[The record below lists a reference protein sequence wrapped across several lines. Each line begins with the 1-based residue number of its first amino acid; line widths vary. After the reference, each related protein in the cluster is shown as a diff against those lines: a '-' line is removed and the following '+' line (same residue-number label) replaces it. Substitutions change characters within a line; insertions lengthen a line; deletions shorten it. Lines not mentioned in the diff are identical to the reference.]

1 MSNSADCYTGRSWL
15 REALFNGMT
24 ANAFKLG
31 TALNMGWFWVRVAGC
46 SVLYRGD
53 DMGQIDF
60 VDILAVAEKEAH
72 ELTPPDYIPHDNSS
86 TQFYVVRRFNNCGY
100 QEQTLAAAV
109 KVSVDSNGDLA
120 ASQPN
125 NIFISKLER
134 VDGGKIKLV
143 WFYSTLEQKSQP
155 VCFNVCFDNR
165 SGQIDY
171 QNPLATIDYAGRKF
185 YSYQSDTLEAGE
197 YLFAVRAVDADGMES
212 DSLSRLSIKPDTPKP
227 DAINILNCNAV

>member
-1 MSNSADCYTGRSWL
+1 MSNSADYYTERSWL

-31 TALNMGWFWVRVAGC
+31 TVMSLGWFWVRITGC

-53 DMGQIDF
+53 GVEQIDF
-60 VDILAVAEKEAH
+60 LNMLAVAKKDSH
-72 ELTPPDYIPHDNSS
+72 ELSPPDYISHDSNSN
-86 TQFYVVRRFNNCGY
+86 QFYVIRRFNNCGY
-100 QEQTLAAAV
+100 QEQTLAAVV

-134 VDGGKIKLV
+134 VDGGKIRLV

-155 VCFNVCFDNR
+155 VCFNVYFDNR

-185 YSYQSDTLEAGE
+185 YSYQSDTLETGE
-197 YLFAVRAVDADGMES
+197 YLFAVRAADAGGIKS
-212 DSLSRLSIKPDTPKP
+212 GSLARLSIRRDTSKP
-227 DAINILNCNAV
+227 DAINIVSVEGI